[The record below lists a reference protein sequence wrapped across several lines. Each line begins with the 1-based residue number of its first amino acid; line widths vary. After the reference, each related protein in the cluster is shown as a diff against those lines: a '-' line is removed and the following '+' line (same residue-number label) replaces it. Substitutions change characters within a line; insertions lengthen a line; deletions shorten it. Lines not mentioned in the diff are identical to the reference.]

1 MPQSLVQVLVE
12 ERLGGQRHAH
22 VLPDVPHSHGHDV
35 SRMGLPHYDCSRG
48 LVLPHEQLVHG
59 HAGGVVASSYV
70 GVFRPAV
77 EELAVGD
84 YLHLLAHGVP
94 GCVRIPCF
102 YELEPPGAGHEHDDP
117 PVVQLLPL
125 VDPELA
131 DGLVEPRG
139 LEHVLADDVVHGGDA
154 PSGGDEAAV
163 LADPHGPDGERL
175 LDLGYQGAVV
185 VRRDDSVD
193 GFHVGV
199 VEALLQVPL
208 EPAVALPHA
217 LHPCGRAE
225 GLDLVVQHQ
234 PSLGLLS
241 ELRLQVHGLLRQR
254 QLLHVIDDPS
264 GLGEVGGVYPVLPA
278 DQPEPEIHDL
288 LDALAHPHLGAV
300 HDRGVAVFRRQQR
313 AYVHLGVPVA
323 ADEDRRGR
331 GSSEVL
337 HVDERPG
344 PLLGVELHH
353 QGAAVLAAEPVSSF
367 AYDAEPVL
375 DDAAAVP
382 DVVEGRCWQGHVA
395 SQG

>member
-1 MPQSLVQVLVE
+1 MPQGLVQVLVE

-35 SRMGLPHYDCSRG
+35 SRMGLPHYDRSCS

-59 HAGGVVASSYV
+59 HAGRVVAAADMR
-70 GVFRPAV
+70 VFGPSV

-84 YLHLLAHGVP
+84 YLHVLAHGVP
-94 GCVRIPCF
+94 GGVGVPGLD
-102 YELEPPGAGHEHDDP
+102 ELEPPGAGHEHDYP
-117 PVVQLLPL
+117 SVVQLLPL

-131 DGLVEPRG
+131 DGLVELRRF
-139 LEHVLADDVVHGGDA
+139 EHVLADDVVHGGDA

-225 GLDLVVQHQ
+225 RLDLVVQHQ
-234 PSLGLLS
+234 PAFGLLR
-241 ELRLQVHGLLRQR
+241 ELGLQVHGLLRQR
-254 QLLHVIDDPS
+254 QLLHIIDDPS
-264 GLGEVGGVYPVLPA
+264 GLGEVGGVYPELTA

-288 LDALAHPHLGAV
+288 LDALAHPHLRAV
-300 HDRGVAVFRRQQR
+300 HHRGVAVFRRQQG

-323 ADEDRRGR
+323 ADEDRGRG

-337 HVDERPG
+337 QVDERPG
-344 PLLGVELHH
+344 PLLGIELHH
-353 QGAAVLAAEPVSSF
+353 QGAAILSAETVSALA
-367 AYDAEPVL
+367 
-375 DDAAAVP
+375 DDAQPALDHVAAVP
-382 DVVEGRCWQGHVA
+382 DVVEGRSWQGHVA